1 MNDYYT
7 YAYLR
12 EDGVP
17 YYIGKGKGP
26 RIHSNHGWLHLPPD
40 KKNRIFLKTGLT
52 AEEALR
58 HESYLISVLG
68 RKDRG
73 EGRLLNKTDGG
84 DGPQG
89 AIISEETREKMR
101 EKRRGRKPALG
112 MKHTDECR
120 EKQRKLMLE
129 NNPFKGKKHS
139 EESKRKM
146 SESSKGATPWN
157 KGRKMSEETKRKI
170 SESKKGRTPWNKGR
184 KVINNNN

>member
-1 MNDYYT
+1 MNYYT

-12 EDGVP
+12 EEDGTP
-17 YYIGKGKGP
+17 YYIGKGQGP
-26 RIHSNHGWLHLPPD
+26 RIHRDHGWLHLPPD

-68 RKDRG
+68 RKDKG

-89 AIISEETREKMR
+89 VIISKETREKLR

-112 MKHTDECR
+112 MKHTVEAKEKMR
-120 EKQRKLMLE
+120 ERMLE
-129 NNPFKGKKHS
+129 NNPFRGKIHT

-146 SESSKGATPWN
+146 SENSKGRTPWN

-170 SESKKGRTPWNKGR
+170 SEVKKGRAPWNKGAKEKR
-184 KVINNNN
+184 